1 MYPKY
6 ELLESFGYITL
17 KTKVQLNIENGQ
29 LVSVNRQP
37 WNFNVL
43 ILEQ

>member
-6 ELLESFGYITL
+6 QLLESFVYITY
-17 KTKVQLNIENGQ
+17 KTKVELNVENGQ

-43 ILEQ
+43 IFEQ